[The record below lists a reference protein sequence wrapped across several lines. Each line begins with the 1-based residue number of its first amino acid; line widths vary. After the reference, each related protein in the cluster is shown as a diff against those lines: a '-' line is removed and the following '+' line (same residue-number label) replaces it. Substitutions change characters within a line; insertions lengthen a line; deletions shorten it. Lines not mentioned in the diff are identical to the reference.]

1 MKCSEWVIEYVILF
15 ICVYMKLQIILC
27 YRCVYDMIFIT
38 LFLKLNHITSW
49 SSLCPVTYPGFAP
62 VSLGYS
68 RLQGMWLIRT
78 TEKGEEISQSGP
90 IQIMKQEGQTALL
103 RSTRSAETLKMK
115 AVCSLKHHYQ
125 SASAQ
130 CQNYNKTWTFPTEN
144 LKTYNL
150 CSIYN
155 LIVLSLVNIK

>member
-1 MKCSEWVIEYVILF
+1 
-15 ICVYMKLQIILC
+15 
-27 YRCVYDMIFIT
+27 MIFIT

-130 CQNYNKTWTFPTEN
+130 CQNYNKT
-144 LKTYNL
+144 
-150 CSIYN
+150 
-155 LIVLSLVNIK
+155 